1 MQMWKGASPSLTR
14 PLDYFT
20 LQRMEMAEAD
30 PFQDKIDEIS
40 FLLKSVREK
49 NELDAPPK
57 P

>member
-1 MQMWKGASPSLTR
+1 MLCKIGCMQMWNGADPALAR

-40 FLLKSVREK
+40 VLLKSVREK
-49 NELDAPPK
+49 N
-57 P
+57 